1 MKGIILAGGE
11 GTRLRPLTLVT
22 NKHLLPIFD
31 KPMIVHPLETLKSI
45 GAKDICII
53 TGGEYM
59 ADFMRFLGSGSA
71 FSVDLTYKIQDGA
84 RGIAHALLQTED
96 FSNNGKVVTI
106 LGDNIFE
113 GVSVPP
119 EALTDNNAYIFIKEM
134 KNPQRFGV
142 LVFDSSGNIIKI
154 EEKPAQPKS
163 NYAVTGLYIYPK
175 DVFDFVKT
183 LKPSARGELEITDV
197 NNWYLS
203 QKRLKAIKVS
213 GFWSDSGTLDS
224 LLRATLLRALQ
235 NDSPAISFLDKAE
248 TVRNLTDSI

>member
-1 MKGIILAGGE
+1 
-11 GTRLRPLTLVT
+11 
-22 NKHLLPIFD
+22 
-31 KPMIVHPLETLKSI
+31 MIVHPLETLKSI

-71 FSVDLTYKIQDGA
+71 FFVDLTYKIQDGA
-84 RGIAHALLQTED
+84 LGIAHALLQAED
-96 FSNNGKVVTI
+96 FAAGEKVVTI

-113 GVSVPP
+113 NVSVPP
-119 EALTDNNAYIFIKEM
+119 EALTDNNTYIFIKEM

-142 LVFDSSGNIIKI
+142 PVFDSAGKLVNI

-197 NNWYLS
+197 NNWFLK
-203 QKRLKAIKVS
+203 QGRLKAIKVE
-213 GFWSDSGTLDS
+213 GFWSDSGTFES
-224 LLRATLLRALQ
+224 LLRATILRAFQQ
-235 NDSPAISFLDKAE
+235 NSPALSSLNKTEVIKA
-248 TVRNLTDSI
+248 LTNP